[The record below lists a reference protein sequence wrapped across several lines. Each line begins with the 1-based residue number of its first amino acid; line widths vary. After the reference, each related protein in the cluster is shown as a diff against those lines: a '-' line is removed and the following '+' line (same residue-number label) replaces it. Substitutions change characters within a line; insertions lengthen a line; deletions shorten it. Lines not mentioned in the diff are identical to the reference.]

1 MSIPDR
7 PYWASVLYRR
17 GVDLGETARA
27 LEQAGLAGLA
37 MPQLYGP
44 PFVPLAAAA
53 QATSSIKLATGIANG
68 LTRSPFETAMAALD
82 LDQLSEGRF
91 VLGLGTGPEHFTR
104 GYYGMSFDRPLSHL
118 REVVG
123 ILRHTEDGAREGT
136 MRPWN
141 GSRYQLEFAG
151 YDPGS
156 EPYRERV
163 PVWLAALR
171 GPMCELAGEI
181 ADGLIGHPVWSVD
194 WALGDAQ
201 RALAK
206 GAERA
211 GRDAR
216 SIHFQPWVSASID
229 RDPRVA
235 VDEAKPTVAHYAGFA
250 NYHGYFEAHGFG
262 DEARRLH
269 DAAQSMS
276 CLEAAPLVP
285 DEMARTFVACGT
297 PDEVLEHVEPL
308 WERADS
314 MMVLPPSWGL
324 DAAQLERK
332 MMTIAETF
340 WPAGQPAGVAEP
352 AGRAGSLRSARR

>member
-1 MSIPDR
+1 MNTPPR
-7 PYWASVLYRR
+7 AFWASLLFRR
-17 GVDLGETARA
+17 GVDVAETARA
-27 LEQAGLAGLA
+27 LEQSGVAGVAV
-37 MPQLYGP
+37 PQLYGP

-53 QATSSIKLATGIANG
+53 TATTSIGLATGIANA
-68 LTRSPFETAMAALD
+68 LIRSPFETAMAALD

-104 GYYGMSFDRPLSHL
+104 GYYGMPFDRPLSHL
-118 REVVG
+118 REVVA

-136 MRPWN
+136 MRRWSGP
-141 GSRYQLEFAG
+141 RYQLDFAG

-156 EPYRERV
+156 APYRDRI

-171 GPMCELAGEI
+171 RPMCKLAGEI
-181 ADGLIGHPVWSVD
+181 ADGLIGHPAWSVE
-194 WALGDAQ
+194 WTLGEAQ
-201 RALAK
+201 RSLEV
-206 GAERA
+206 GAARA
-211 GRDAR
+211 GRDPR

-250 NYHGYFEAHGFG
+250 SYHDYFEAHGFG
-262 DEARRLH
+262 AEARQLH
-269 DAAQSMS
+269 EAAGAMS
-276 CLEAAPLVP
+276 CAQAARLVP

-297 PDEVLEHVEPL
+297 PDEVREHVEPL
-308 WERADS
+308 WARADS

-332 MMTIAETF
+332 MTTIAETF
-340 WPAGQPAGVAEP
+340 WPGGHTGTGAK
-352 AGRAGSLRSARR
+352 RARRVGPARSRRL